1 MTAASNGRA
10 TLVVAGLSARLMAEA
25 AAREGYDVIALDV
38 FGDVDTRRAARHW
51 QSIGRDD
58 GPLGIDPQRT
68 LEALRAA
75 AADPQVLGWVAGSGF
90 EGQPELLGR
99 GAQLLPLIGTPAETV
114 LRVRD
119 PAGFFG
125 MLDWLGLPHPEVQFD
140 APDAPLGWLRKEARG
155 TGGWHIRH
163 ADDRHPVDATQQPY
177 YQREAAGTPMSAL
190 FIANGREARVLGI
203 SELIVRPLGAHHPHV
218 YRGAIGPVALPAAL
232 AVGLDTTLHTLVAAF
247 GLRGLCSLDFLL
259 DGDHWSLLEI
269 NPRPS
274 ASVAIHGARTPWMQ
288 AHVTACTTGALA
300 EAATTAPPDLAALR
314 GCEIVFARAAVQL
327 TAAQAEALAA
337 RDDCHDLPAAGSR
350 HAPGDPL
357 CSVDADG
364 ASVAEV
370 RHRLAEKRAAL
381 RASLA
386 QT

>member
-1 MTAASNGRA
+1 MSAASTGRA
-10 TLVVAGLSARLMAEA
+10 TLVVAGLSARWMAEA
-25 AAREGYDVIALDV
+25 AARDGYDVIALDV
-38 FGDVDTRRAARHW
+38 FGDVDTRRAARQW
-51 QSIGRDD
+51 ESIGRD
-58 GPLGIDPQRT
+58 GAQLGIDPQRT
-68 LEALRAA
+68 LAALRAA

-99 GAQLLPLIGTPAETV
+99 GAQALPLIGTPAETV

-140 APDAPLGWLRKEARG
+140 APDPPSGWLRKEARG
-155 TGGWHIRH
+155 TGGWHIRP
-163 ADDRHPVDATQQPY
+163 ADDPHPADPEQQPY
-177 YQREAAGTPMSAL
+177 YQREAPGTPMSAL
-190 FIANGREARVLGI
+190 FLANGREARVLGI

-274 ASVAIHGARTPWMQ
+274 ASAVLYGDRLAWMR
-288 AHVTACTTGALA
+288 AHVGACLQGTLPSAETA
-300 EAATTAPPDLAALR
+300 APAPGTLR
-314 GCEIVFARAAVQL
+314 GSEIVFARRAVQL
-327 TAAQAEALAA
+327 TAAQAEALAS

-357 CSVDADG
+357 CSVDAQG
-364 ASVAEV
+364 TRVAEV
-370 RHRLAEKRAAL
+370 RERLAEKRAAL

>member
-1 MTAASNGRA
+1 VTAASNGRA
-10 TLVVAGLSARLMAEA
+10 TLVVAGVSARLMAEA
-25 AAREGYDVIALDV
+25 AASEGYDVIALDV
-38 FGDVDTRRAARHW
+38 FGDVDTRRAARRW
-51 QSIGRDD
+51 QSIGRDG
-58 GPLGIDPQRT
+58 GPIGIDPQRT
-68 LEALRAA
+68 LAALREAA
-75 AADPQVLGWVAGSGF
+75 TDPQVLGWVAGSGF
-90 EGQPELLGR
+90 EGKPELLGR
-99 GAQLLPLIGTPAETV
+99 GAQALPLIGTPAETV

-140 APDAPLGWLRKEARG
+140 EPDPPLGWLRKEARG
-155 TGGWHIRH
+155 TGGWHIRR
-163 ADDRHPVDATQQPY
+163 ADDRHPVDAAQQPY
-177 YQREAAGTPMSAL
+177 YQREAPGTPMSAL

-218 YRGAIGPVALPAAL
+218 YRGAIGPVVLPAAL
-232 AVGLDTTLHTLVAAF
+232 AVGLDTTLNTLVAAF

-274 ASVAIHGARTPWMQ
+274 ASVAIHGAHMPWMR
-288 AHVTACTTGALA
+288 AHVAACTSGELA
-300 EAATTAPPDLAALR
+300 EPPTAPAAPASLR
-314 GCEIVFARAAVQL
+314 GSEIVFARAAVQL
-327 TAAQAEALAA
+327 SAAQAEALAA

-357 CSVDADG
+357 CSVDASG

-370 RHRLAEKRAAL
+370 RSRLAEKRAAL

>member
-1 MTAASNGRA
+1 MSAASTGRA
-10 TLVVAGLSARLMAEA
+10 TLVVAGLSARWMAEA
-25 AAREGYDVIALDV
+25 AARDGYDVIALDV

-51 QSIGRDD
+51 ESIGRD
-58 GPLGIDPQRT
+58 GAQLGIDPQRT
-68 LEALRAA
+68 LAALRAA

-99 GAQLLPLIGTPAETV
+99 GAQALPLIGTPAETV

-140 APDAPLGWLRKEARG
+140 APDPPSGWLRKEARG
-155 TGGWHIRH
+155 TGGWHIRP
-163 ADDRHPVDATQQPY
+163 ADDPHPADPEQQPY
-177 YQREAAGTPMSAL
+177 YQREAPGTPMSAL
-190 FIANGREARVLGI
+190 FLANGREARVLGI

-269 NPRPS
+269 NRGRRPARRCTATPGVDAGHVGACLQGTLPS
-274 ASVAIHGARTPWMQ
+274 AE
-288 AHVTACTTGALA
+288 TA
-300 EAATTAPPDLAALR
+300 APAPAPGTLR
-314 GCEIVFARAAVQL
+314 GSEIVFARCAMQL
-327 TAAQAEALAA
+327 TAAQAEALA
-337 RDDCHDLPAAGSR
+337 SR
-350 HAPGDPL
+350 
-357 CSVDADG
+357 
-364 ASVAEV
+364 
-370 RHRLAEKRAAL
+370 
-381 RASLA
+381 
-386 QT
+386 